1 MGLCFTTKKKNKERS
16 NWRTTKSSYYW
27 TITGFYGRLF
37 TFHLLFSTLAELKTS
52 LIIERSENMKQNT
65 NINLLTVKATG
76 ACTWGPIWVRS
87 LSYSREPLRTNKG
100 CCQSPISWLLFG
112 KGEKGGKKRAPHTG
126 WAFSCSLRQ
135 QMNQAMPQKPC
146 PPIVD
151 ASAQNSKQPSGIH
164 FNFTPGW
171 FQTIWISFE
180 IRKKAGS
187 SSLQWSQPFKQEEGT
202 QNVCKHA
209 KLQGLISIT
218 LIL

>member
-87 LSYSREPLRTNKG
+87 LSYSRGPLRTNKG

-112 KGEKGGKKRAPHTG
+112 KGGKGGKKRAPHTG
-126 WAFSCSLRQ
+126 WAFSCSLWQ

-151 ASAQNSKQPSGIH
+151 ASAQNSEQPSGIH

-180 IRKKAGS
+180 IRKRLVLVVDSGHNHLSRKKE
-187 SSLQWSQPFKQEEGT
+187 P
-202 QNVCKHA
+202 NVCKHA